1 MKNSKFLFFCLKKHE
16 FGNVFLEI
24 FESFEL
30 KNRKFVSRKIEIVH
44 QKTRKIVFRKIEI
57 FDQKNE
63 NSFLEKPTFLEIL
76 EKSKFCLKKPY
87 F

>member
-1 MKNSKFLFFCLKKHE
+1 M
-16 FGNVFLEI
+16 FLEI

-63 NSFLEKPTFLEIL
+63 NSFLEKPTFFRNIGKIEIL
-76 EKSKFCLKKPY
+76 FKKPY